1 MVNAFWMS
9 YNPKCTTTTRC
20 TQMMSRNTNNHLYY
34 YHHPRHHHQQQ
45 QQQQQRYSWT
55 LFLSE
60 EEEEEVEPQDDDDDT
75 SNTNHTTNA
84 TTTATTSNHSHS
96 NHNNSSGK
104 IRTNHATDIHANMKW
119 KSWFTLNTK
128 WSKPPITTILKQR
141 RLQEIQ
147 LLQELE
153 YSNDDAIESLWKLW
167 SMERGH
173 KNAAILLQ
181 AEQHMARG
189 ELEEARQQLQ
199 SLIQLHG
206 MHWAEPMNKLA
217 TLYYMTG
224 QYAESKELCLLVL
237 QVKPW
242 HFGALSGI
250 VLVCIAMNDVI
261 GARFWADRRL
271 PPIVP
276 IHTSGNRRSQWVQRA
291 VQDAKESLDRDVDS
305 TWNAFESKEEEE
317 EDDDET
323 GENDKNDEND
333 LDRYSSRRWIERQE
347 MEFRQSR
354 NQMKNPDDENHHGS
368 TIYWN
373 EMDEYERNSS
383 WQ

>member
-20 TQMMSRNTNNHLYY
+20 TQMMSRNTISHLYY
-34 YHHPRHHHQQQ
+34 YHHPRHHHHQ

-55 LFLSE
+55 LFLS
-60 EEEEEVEPQDDDDDT
+60 EEEEVEPQDDDDDT

-84 TTTATTSNHSHS
+84 TTATTTSSNHSNS
-96 NHNNSSGK
+96 HNNSSGM

-305 TWNAFESKEEEE
+305 TWNAFESKEEE
-317 EDDDET
+317 DDDET

>member
-20 TQMMSRNTNNHLYY
+20 TQMMSRNTISHLYY
-34 YHHPRHHHQQQ
+34 YHHPRHHHQ

-60 EEEEEVEPQDDDDDT
+60 EEEEVEPQDDDDDDT

-84 TTTATTSNHSHS
+84 TTTATTSNHSNS
-96 NHNNSSGK
+96 HNNSSGK

-305 TWNAFESKEEEE
+305 TWNAFESKEEE
-317 EDDDET
+317 DDDET